1 MDILAA
7 KLIREEYSYKIQD
20 DDHFH
25 GLIRHFSCSNTV
37 DVINRRLHEA
47 LGTKNLSIN
56 DLMFSTSDALGAT
69 QCNCSGNV
77 YFVILK

>member
-25 GLIRHFSCSNTV
+25 GLIKHFSWSNTV
-37 DVINRRLHEA
+37 DVIYWWFHEA
-47 LGTKNLSIN
+47 LGTKGPFNE
-56 DLMFSTSDALGAT
+56 
-69 QCNCSGNV
+69 
-77 YFVILK
+77 

>member
-25 GLIRHFSCSNTV
+25 GLIKHFSWSNTV
-37 DVINRRLHEA
+37 DVINWWFHEA
-47 LGTKNLSIN
+47 LGTKNLSMN
-56 DLMFSTSDALGAT
+56 DRLFS
-69 QCNCSGNV
+69 QI
-77 YFVILK
+77 Y